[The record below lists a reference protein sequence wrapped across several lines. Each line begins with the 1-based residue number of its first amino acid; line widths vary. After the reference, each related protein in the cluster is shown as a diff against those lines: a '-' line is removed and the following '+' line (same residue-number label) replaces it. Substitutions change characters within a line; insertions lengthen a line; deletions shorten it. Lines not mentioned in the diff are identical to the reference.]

1 MGLMGPM
8 SHMGPNPYNSYIGD
22 PFLRNSM
29 RGSQGIHSLLPRTND
44 IDTNLDKSIAKEI
57 GYIQPRH
64 AVLRTF

>member
-1 MGLMGPM
+1 MGP
-8 SHMGPNPYNSYIGD
+8 MGPNPYMSVIGD
-22 PFLRNSM
+22 PLLLRNSM
-29 RGSQGIHSLLPRTND
+29 RASLGIHPNLPRTND